1 MSNKTID
8 VETLRDWLDSG
19 RPVTVLDVRSAAQTC
34 RWRDSRQP
42 PRRRVRVIR

>member
-19 RPVTVLDVRSAAQTC
+19 KPHSCGQLNVELPFPAAPNQYGA
-34 RWRDSRQP
+34 S
-42 PRRRVRVIR
+42 